1 MLSISGSGSI
11 RACHRPV
18 IKLQRTHVNRNR
30 PFMPK
35 APEPV
40 QPPPDIDPRR
50 LALVATA
57 TRNMVLIL
65 DGSGRIEWVNQAFE
79 QDTGHTLEGVRGQPP
94 ETILTGPDTCAATID
109 TIRRHISRGEA
120 FEEDLLQYT
129 AQGTPLWV
137 HTYCVPVGKPEGVEP
152 GFVVVQTNISDRK
165 NGERGLRIAA
175 SVFDR
180 SHDAII
186 ITDHNNQI
194 IDVNPAFSKITGYS
208 RAEVL
213 GLNPSILS
221 SGRHS
226 PEYYR
231 SMWQTIERDDH
242 WRGEVWNRRK
252 NGEEFIELLSISRV
266 HLQEPGRYYHVAS
279 FTDITA
285 LKNHAKELDR
295 AANYDNLT
303 GLPNRQLLEERLR
316 NACNHADRQHHSLSV
331 CYLDIDG
338 FKGLNDEHG
347 QDTGNEVLRTI
358 ADRLSRTVRSGDTL
372 ARMGGDEFVLLI
384 RSDECD
390 LVYQRIL
397 SAVNTPIAMGED
409 TNITL
414 TASLGIT
421 LYPDDNTDA
430 EALIRHADQAMY
442 AAKEKGRN
450 QYQVFDPGED
460 ANRRL
465 RREQLTDITRALENE
480 EFELHFQPQ
489 VRMADCEIIGFE
501 ALIRWRHPQ
510 RGLIPPGEFLPVVEN
525 SHLEIPLGQ
534 WVMKEAIHQMNRWR
548 EAGKNL
554 AVCINVN
561 SAHLID
567 RRFVD
572 YLSGYLQ
579 NHPEVCPSQI
589 TLEVLETTALEDTKR
604 ASNVLSRCRD
614 MGLQVALD
622 DFGTGFSSL
631 TYLRTLPVDVIKI
644 DKSFILNML
653 NSDSDRAIVESVI
666 FMAQRFNRVVL
677 AEGVENMEIADALR
691 DMGCNQVQGFGIAR
705 PMPANDV
712 LPWLAQWQKSVREKR
727 LNQR

>member
-1 MLSISGSGSI
+1 MSG
-11 RACHRPV
+11 
-18 IKLQRTHVNRNR
+18 
-30 PFMPK
+30 
-35 APEPV
+35 
-40 QPPPDIDPRR
+40 
-50 LALVATA
+50 
-57 TRNMVLIL
+57 
-65 DGSGRIEWVNQAFE
+65 
-79 QDTGHTLEGVRGQPP
+79 
-94 ETILTGPDTCAATID
+94 TIT
-109 TIRRHISRGEA
+109 
-120 FEEDLLQYT
+120 
-129 AQGTPLWV
+129 
-137 HTYCVPVGKPEGVEP
+137 
-152 GFVVVQTNISDRK
+152 
-165 NGERGLRIAA
+165 
-175 SVFDR
+175 
-180 SHDAII
+180 
-186 ITDHNNQI
+186 
-194 IDVNPAFSKITGYS
+194 
-208 RAEVL
+208 
-213 GLNPSILS
+213 
-221 SGRHS
+221 
-226 PEYYR
+226 
-231 SMWQTIERDDH
+231 ERDDH

-666 FMAQRFNRVVL
+666 FMAQRFDRVVL

>member
-1 MLSISGSGSI
+1 M
-11 RACHRPV
+11 PV
-18 IKLQRTHVNRNR
+18 T
-30 PFMPK
+30 M
-35 APEPV
+35 
-40 QPPPDIDPRR
+40 
-50 LALVATA
+50 
-57 TRNMVLIL
+57 
-65 DGSGRIEWVNQAFE
+65 
-79 QDTGHTLEGVRGQPP
+79 
-94 ETILTGPDTCAATID
+94 
-109 TIRRHISRGEA
+109 
-120 FEEDLLQYT
+120 
-129 AQGTPLWV
+129 
-137 HTYCVPVGKPEGVEP
+137 
-152 GFVVVQTNISDRK
+152 
-165 NGERGLRIAA
+165 
-175 SVFDR
+175 
-180 SHDAII
+180 
-186 ITDHNNQI
+186 
-194 IDVNPAFSKITGYS
+194 
-208 RAEVL
+208 
-213 GLNPSILS
+213 
-221 SGRHS
+221 
-226 PEYYR
+226 
-231 SMWQTIERDDH
+231 
-242 WRGEVWNRRK
+242 
-252 NGEEFIELLSISRV
+252 
-266 HLQEPGRYYHVAS
+266 
-279 FTDITA
+279 
-285 LKNHAKELDR
+285 
-295 AANYDNLT
+295 
-303 GLPNRQLLEERLR
+303 
-316 NACNHADRQHHSLSV
+316 
-331 CYLDIDG
+331 
-338 FKGLNDEHG
+338 
-347 QDTGNEVLRTI
+347 
-358 ADRLSRTVRSGDTL
+358 
-372 ARMGGDEFVLLI
+372 
-384 RSDECD
+384 
-390 LVYQRIL
+390 
-397 SAVNTPIAMGED
+397 
-409 TNITL
+409 L

-501 ALIRWRHPQ
+501 ALIRWQHPQ